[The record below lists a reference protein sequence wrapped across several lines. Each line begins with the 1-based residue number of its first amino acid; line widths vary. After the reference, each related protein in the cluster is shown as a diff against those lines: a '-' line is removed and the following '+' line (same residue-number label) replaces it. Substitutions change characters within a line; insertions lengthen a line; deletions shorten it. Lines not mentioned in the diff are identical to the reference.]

1 MPPWGSGHAWAGE
14 TQPRSSLSCRPR
26 PGLDWPPEP
35 VSDPESTHGPLR
47 TQGCEVGRRRLHSLT
62 ARGDRRDKA
71 EGASGSK
78 DAPRG
83 PSADCSCP
91 RHLQE
96 GEGRDWTLRGDTGIA
111 DLGAVG
117 GEGSVSG
124 GPGSRE
130 LPLLPGGDVD
140 GRNTASPGALRG
152 GGGIQRTLGPFVAPR
167 TPSRGPGK
175 DPERKSD
182 PVPLDVLSSGRVRPR
197 RVGRADCSKR
207 AGARPLLQDHSWGQ
221 PRAPAFPPR
230 GVRASGGLS
239 LAAAGR

>member
-1 MPPWGSGHAWAGE
+1 MLTSELWEERGACLGDPGAVSCPFSLEGTWTAG
-14 TQPRSSLSCRPR
+14 TQHL
-26 PGLDWPPEP
+26 
-35 VSDPESTHGPLR
+35 
-47 TQGCEVGRRRLHSLT
+47 
-62 ARGDRRDKA
+62 
-71 EGASGSK
+71 
-78 DAPRG
+78 RG
-83 PSADCSCP
+83 PC
-91 RHLQE
+91 
-96 GEGRDWTLRGDTGIA
+96 
-111 DLGAVG
+111 V
-117 GEGSVSG
+117 
-124 GPGSRE
+124 
-130 LPLLPGGDVD
+130 
-140 GRNTASPGALRG
+140 G